1 MDLPADLAGPLAE
14 PRLPKGSLPAIVM
27 DVVLRLL
34 ACLCLLGGVIRR
46 FFKMENMEPVLENH
60 GTEVEKNEELLHPC
74 YQKLQQLENMVNEL
88 SKKPAKIPS
97 EKEDMIH
104 ESLNRIKSIEHDL
117 QKTKRVR
124 CVPPSIFS
132 SVSPV
137 LLPPSVQNEVIERT
151 ICYSGQA
158 LLATASRQVELSESL
173 ETLKETNLKVSSY
186 LLVQYISCVVVLV
199 IDDIPAICSN
209 QRQGTQSCWLRSNR
223 SLPRGD

>member
-1 MDLPADLAGPLAE
+1 MVDLLADLAGPLAD

-34 ACLCLLGGVIRR
+34 TCLCLLGGVIRR
-46 FFKMENMEPVLENH
+46 FFKIKNMETVLENH
-60 GTEVEKNEELLHPC
+60 GRTEVEEDSNSREHAAHPKNEELLHPY
-74 YQKLQQLENMVNEL
+74 YQKLQHLENMVNEL

-132 SVSPV
+132 SASLV
-137 LLPPSVQNEVIERT
+137 LLPLVQKEVVERT
-151 ICYSGQA
+151 ILFWTGIACNSITTSG
-158 LLATASRQVELSESL
+158 
-173 ETLKETNLKVSSY
+173 
-186 LLVQYISCVVVLV
+186 
-199 IDDIPAICSN
+199 AI
-209 QRQGTQSCWLRSNR
+209 
-223 SLPRGD
+223 